1 MFPPLRQNVKWQ
13 ELASSSQLAEG
24 TQWCRWLLWYSHP
37 LTYSKLASG
46 FRQYL
51 CFIFHL
57 ETVAILNVDLYS
69 VWFATDVDIIK
80 ITKYKVDFF
89 SPFSEVSLC
98 KGNNLMS
105 HMLSGTSHLS
115 FLERWWEALEAQ
127 WNLGAP
133 RKQGL
138 GLHRLGRRHPHLT
151 GLDKVWILN
160 RLK

>member
-51 CFIFHL
+51 CFIFHSCSHL
-57 ETVAILNVDLYS
+57 KCWPVFSLIRY
-69 VWFATDVDIIK
+69 WHGY
-80 ITKYKVDFF
+80 YKVDFF
-89 SPFSEVSLC
+89 SALSKVSLC

-115 FLERWWEALEAQ
+115 FLERWWEALEAH